1 MADDFLYNGGLESEQ
16 SSQPTSNSQTEASS
30 QDANWNPNGSNY
42 STSPPEFSNSHSE
55 NWQNPELEDLD
66 SYNPIE
72 PPPLNWRSDSS
83 SEAGSVVGHES
94 CSVGDFE
101 ASGSFNTELN
111 DDTVS
116 AVNDYGA
123 QESSDASENTEELL
137 AQEMC
142 ENKPELQH
150 QDEQRET
157 KENYVEDRD
166 RILRNQEMKKEK
178 IEEKSAKHDIDHSHI
193 QSLLTQLHL
202 FHPSPTNPAHCTADE
217 LANHGAPHNSY
228 TPAEAAASSS
238 QELEFSAQSACADRN
253 IPEALL
259 FSHEY
264 QKDLLQLLE
273 DPEPEELRTASLF
286 VHTPL
291 VTPGHQPGIRRQSSD
306 ADEMI
311 SMSHSEDAWHRHL
324 QDELLL
330 SGITEVSGI
339 RNQWTASEGL
349 SADQS
354 SSPNNDLV
362 RF

>member
-16 SSQPTSNSQTEASS
+16 SSQPASNSQTEASS

-42 STSPPEFSNSHSE
+42 STNPPAFSNSHSE

-72 PPPLNWRSDSS
+72 PPPLDWRSDSS
-83 SEAGSVVGHES
+83 SEAGSVVELES

-111 DDTVS
+111 DNRVS
-116 AVNDYGA
+116 AVSNYGA
-123 QESSDASENTEELL
+123 QESSDASDKTEELL

-142 ENKPELQH
+142 ENKPELQQ

-202 FHPSPTNPAHCTADE
+202 FHPSPTNPAHCTPDE
-217 LANHGAPHNSY
+217 LGNHNSY
-228 TPAEAAASSS
+228 TPAEAAASSF
-238 QELEFSAQSACADRN
+238 QELEFSVQSARADRN

-259 FSHEY
+259 FSHDY

-273 DPEPEELRTASLF
+273 EPEPEEPRTAPLF

-291 VTPGHQPGIRRQSSD
+291 VTPGHQSGLRRQSSD

-311 SMSHSEDAWHRHL
+311 SISHSEDAWHRHL
-324 QDELLL
+324 QDELLV
-330 SGITEVSGI
+330 SGITEED
-339 RNQWTASEGL
+339 QWTASEGL